1 MIQISQIIKKINLIF
16 YNSPR
21 CCITFN
27 PNLKDNNSSID
38 NILLEKIRE
47 LDINSNIDI
56 INIIYNHQKPN
67 IINYVPDF
75 DIVSKIPFHNV
86 LSQYNYKHICDM
98 NYSIYLVSDDTIKYQ
113 KIYNEI
119 PEIGDENFIN
129 SFFTFLSLYIVSLYN
144 LIFYK
149 NVSNYNTT
157 PYYIKV
163 LNNDKLT
170 DDNFS
175 ILPDSL

>member
-1 MIQISQIIKKINLIF
+1 
-16 YNSPR
+16 
-21 CCITFN
+21 
-27 PNLKDNNSSID
+27 
-38 NILLEKIRE
+38 
-47 LDINSNIDI
+47 
-56 INIIYNHQKPN
+56 
-67 IINYVPDF
+67 
-75 DIVSKIPFHNV
+75 
-86 LSQYNYKHICDM
+86 M